1 MVETCEINEGNT
13 LSGNLVSKKCQ
24 ASIKGR
30 KSDRCRAAEKISK
43 RSKEP
48 ESADAQRRTD
58 LILVKSELRF
68 TTAEKDLNL
77 PAERIYYFRI

>member
-1 MVETCEINEGNT
+1 MVEPSEINERNT

-30 KSDRCRAAEKISK
+30 ESNRCRTAEEISK
-43 RSKEP
+43 RSEEP

-58 LILVKSELRF
+58 LILVESELRF
-68 TTAEKDLNL
+68 TAAEKDLNL
-77 PAERIYYFRI
+77 PAASI